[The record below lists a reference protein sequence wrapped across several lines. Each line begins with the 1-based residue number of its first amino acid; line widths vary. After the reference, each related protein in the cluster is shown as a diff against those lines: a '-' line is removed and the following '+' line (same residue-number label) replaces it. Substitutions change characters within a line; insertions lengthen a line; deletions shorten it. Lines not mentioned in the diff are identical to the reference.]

1 MKISLRILF
10 AAIILCSFSISSS
23 FGSGK
28 GYNIPVHSVT
38 IKKVDSSQTVATIQ
52 LINYDTSAGF
62 HIDTINWEFIHDGF
76 AFTGWNYNFCDF
88 ANCYY
93 SPNLPSGKTDLLSS
107 RTNGIFKLTVDS
119 FNKHAFSATMLIKVW
134 DNKDVK
140 NPDTISITIDAT
152 RLGIENNLLA
162 PTSLKL
168 FPNPS
173 ADYINIESTIAGF
186 EPVKAVVYDALGKV
200 VSEQNISGETTRLP
214 VFDLPKGVYFLKM
227 NDRNNQEAVK
237 QFIKD

>member
-1 MKISLRILF
+1 MKNSLRILF
-10 AAIILCSFSISSS
+10 AIVFIAALSFNTSS
-23 FGSGK
+23 GTGK
-28 GYNIPVHSVT
+28 GYNIPVHSIT

-52 LINYDTSAGF
+52 LINYDTAAGF

-93 SPNLPSGKTDLLSS
+93 SPNLPSGKADLLPS

-119 FNKHAFSATMLIKVW
+119 FNKHALSATMLVKVW
-134 DNKDVK
+134 DNKDAK

-152 RLGIENNLLA
+152 RLGIENDLMA
-162 PTSLKL
+162 PNSLKL
-168 FPNPS
+168 FPNP
-173 ADYINIESTIAGF
+173 ATDYINIESNQTGF
-186 EPVKAVVYDALGKV
+186 VPERAIVYDALSKI
-200 VSEQNISGETTRLP
+200 VSEQNISGETSRLP
-214 VFDLPKGVYFLKM
+214 VFDLPKGVYFIKL
-227 NDRNNQEAVK
+227 NDRNNRQAIK